1 MIKKFSGINM
11 SNTNNIPE
19 PAQTAIEHAQ
29 QSIAQ
34 STALALSDATDNLRN
49 LNTLSTTAIGVAL
62 SQYIETGDD
71 KFSAIIQEA
80 QNVVSRGAENFS
92 AVGEKIATVLYENE

>member
-1 MIKKFSGINM
+1 MV
-11 SNTNNIPE
+11 SNKQPPDAAFTAVNN
-19 PAQTAIEHAQ
+19 AQ

-62 SQYIETGDD
+62 SQYIESGDPAFGD
-71 KFSAIIQEA
+71 IIQEA
-80 QNVVSRGAENFS
+80 QDVVTRGVENFGN
-92 AVGEKIATVLYENE
+92 VGEKIATVLHEKAE

>member
-1 MIKKFSGINM
+1 VTNINR
-11 SNTNNIPE
+11 P
-19 PAQTAIEHAQ
+19 PDPGQTAANNAQ

-62 SQYIETGDD
+62 SQYIETGDE
-71 KFSAIIQEA
+71 KFCNIIQEA
-80 QNVVSRGAENFS
+80 QRVVTQGTENFG
-92 AVGEKIATVLYENE
+92 AVGDKIATVLHDRAET

>member
-1 MIKKFSGINM
+1 M
-11 SNTNNIPE
+11 SNTNTIPE
-19 PAQTAIEHAQ
+19 PAQTAIENAQ

-71 KFSAIIQEA
+71 KFCNIIKEA
-80 QNVVSRGAENFS
+80 QSVVTRGAENFS
-92 AVGEKIATVLYENE
+92 TVGEKIATVLYESE

>member
-1 MIKKFSGINM
+1 M
-11 SNTNNIPE
+11 SNANQPPE
-19 PAQTAIEHAQ
+19 PGQSAANNAQ

-71 KFSAIIQEA
+71 KFSSIIQEA
-80 QNVVSRGAENFS
+80 QQVVTRGTENFS
-92 AVGEKIATVLYENE
+92 AVGDKVSSVLNDSAES

>member
-1 MIKKFSGINM
+1 M
-11 SNTNNIPE
+11 SNIKPPLGPAYTAVNN
-19 PAQTAIEHAQ
+19 AQ

-62 SQYIETGDD
+62 SQYIESGDP
-71 KFSAIIQEA
+71 KFSEVLQEA
-80 QNVVSRGAENFS
+80 QNVVTRGVENFGG
-92 AVGEKIATVLYENE
+92 VGEKIAIVLHENHES

>member
-1 MIKKFSGINM
+1 MDNLNSAPDAAE
-11 SNTNNIPE
+11 S
-19 PAQTAIEHAQ
+19 AVQSAQ

-71 KFSAIIQEA
+71 KFSKIIEDA
-80 QNVVSRGAENFS
+80 QSIVSRGADNFS
-92 AVGEKIATVLYENE
+92 AVGEKIATVLHENQEE